1 MKNTRMHHFISI
13 KNAPEA
19 EQLYKYN
26 GCYSIYIDDN
36 DYLTK
41 PFKVISTIS
50 GKTTYALTAL
60 VQYKYH
66 SARSQDE
73 LALQIKHMYCMYD
86 HEINNVKWH
95 YWNRQ
100 HKFGMIDNENA
111 HRFYTYLGHID
122 GNFFNALQEF
132 IFNPKYIII
141 LDDSRGTF
149 ETMQTLQMINIDNIT
164 KMDLENEHD

>member
-1 MKNTRMHHFISI
+1 M
-13 KNAPEA
+13 
-19 EQLYKYN
+19 
-26 GCYSIYIDDN
+26 
-36 DYLTK
+36 
-41 PFKVISTIS
+41 
-50 GKTTYALTAL
+50 
-60 VQYKYH
+60 YH
-66 SARSQDE
+66 
-73 LALQIKHMYCMYD
+73 
-86 HEINNVKWH
+86 
-95 YWNRQ
+95 
-100 HKFGMIDNENA
+100 